1 MLIFYKIKKQACVL
15 WHMKEFIFGNGKCN
29 RIHNDNGKEFCNSL
43 FNKYCIDSGIKH
55 ICERPYH
62 PQSQGYV
69 ESFNKELKRLLE
81 TKYLEDQ
88 KNFNI
93 NTELQE
99 IINIYNNN
107 IHNTTKYKLSFLF
120 HYKDNSII
128 EKVILN
134 IKNSQKNLKIKLM
147 E

>member
-1 MLIFYKIKKQACVL
+1 
-15 WHMKEFIFGNGKCN
+15 MKEFIFGYGKYN
-29 RIHNDNGKEFCNSL
+29 RIHNGNGKEFCNSL

-120 HYKDNSII
+120 HYR
-128 EKVILN
+128 
-134 IKNSQKNLKIKLM
+134 
-147 E
+147 